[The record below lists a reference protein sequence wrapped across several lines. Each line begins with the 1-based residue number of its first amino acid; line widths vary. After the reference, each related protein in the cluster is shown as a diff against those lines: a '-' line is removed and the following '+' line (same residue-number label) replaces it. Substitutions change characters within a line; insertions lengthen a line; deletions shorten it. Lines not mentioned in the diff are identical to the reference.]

1 MIRNKNLQK
10 INESELIKT
19 ESFFII
25 LKICTVS
32 FSKRPTIR

>member
-19 ESFFII
+19 DYFKNMYRFIFE
-25 LKICTVS
+25 T
-32 FSKRPTIR
+32 PNY